1 MVGLKNQVENLNLLV
16 FSVESK
22 MVARD
27 ENRMVAR
34 TTEAWLLTLCKDL
47 AEVEQDS
54 EEAFESRRE
63 VAKLLVERIVAD
75 RDEEDRT
82 KVDLTYRF
90 GPPEVAVGEDSA
102 HGVQNSEEFARAHG
116 RGSAGELRREH
127 PRMTSYEIAVERGGP
142 GAG

>member
-1 MVGLKNQVENLNLLV
+1 
-16 FSVESK
+16 

-34 TTEAWLLTLCKDL
+34 TTEAWLLTLRKNL
-47 AEVEQDS
+47 AEVEQDC

-102 HGVQNSEEFARAHG
+102 HGVHNFQEFARAHG
-116 RGSAGELRREH
+116 
-127 PRMTSYEIAVERGGP
+127 
-142 GAG
+142 